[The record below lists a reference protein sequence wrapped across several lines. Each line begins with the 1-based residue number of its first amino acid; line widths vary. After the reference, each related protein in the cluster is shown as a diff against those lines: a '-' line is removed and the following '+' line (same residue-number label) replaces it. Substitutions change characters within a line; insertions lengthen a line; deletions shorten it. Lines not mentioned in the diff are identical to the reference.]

1 MGDHPTPTP
10 AGFADELARMVVDA
24 YARRMGEHTGAAAE
38 LDAVREALGCDE
50 GETTVDAVRRLLSEV
65 DAADRAT
72 NVALEGAAG
81 LRKQVAD
88 LKRDLKRDGLTDDE
102 WRRVHKALKVDNKPD
117 ALREIARVGRTLAER
132 DAAMSAIAAAG
143 LKAAQVMGVER
154 VEDIPSAAWWLR
166 GENERL
172 RAELAAATN
181 TPREAAESE

>member
-1 MGDHPTPTP
+1 MPDHTIPTP
-10 AGFADELARMVVDA
+10 AGFADELARMVVAA

-117 ALREIARVGRTLAER
+117 APPECNLHSWSDKGPWSACCYTPDHAQAQCMWDKPSELTNYPGNGYEI
-132 DAAMSAIAAAG
+132 SAAG
-143 LKAAQVMGVER
+143 YDSAQAA
-154 VEDIPSAAWWLR
+154 
-166 GENERL
+166 
-172 RAELAAATN
+172 LAGQ
-181 TPREAAESE
+181 EA